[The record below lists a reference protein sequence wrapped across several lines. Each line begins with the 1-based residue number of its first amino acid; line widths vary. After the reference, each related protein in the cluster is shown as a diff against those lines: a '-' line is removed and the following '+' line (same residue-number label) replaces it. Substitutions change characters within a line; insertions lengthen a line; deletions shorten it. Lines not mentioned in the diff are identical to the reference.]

1 MLEGLPNDIFYQF
14 ISCHFHTIKDIYSLS
29 LTSKELY
36 KLCDKEDLWNM
47 AYKKTIAYKYYV
59 NERINYQIKPI
70 NKTIINDK
78 YTKCLLMID
87 NNHETV
93 FDIYSFTFSPS
104 ENKFKSSNHYTIEP
118 GYNIQIETYMYSVW
132 FIAPIKS
139 WYIGNGYLEQS
150 RVVRVWEN
158 PLLSRLIDRK
168 YFGNDWS
175 HRLYY
180 IQLTIPK
187 EKNFI
192 PNFYKNMYALKKT
205 HF

>member
-59 NERINYQIKPI
+59 NERINYQIKPN
-70 NKTIINDK
+70 NKPIINDK

-93 FDIYSFTFSPS
+93 FIMFF
-104 ENKFKSSNHYTIEP
+104 
-118 GYNIQIETYMYSVW
+118 
-132 FIAPIKS
+132 
-139 WYIGNGYLEQS
+139 
-150 RVVRVWEN
+150 
-158 PLLSRLIDRK
+158 
-168 YFGNDWS
+168 
-175 HRLYY
+175 
-180 IQLTIPK
+180 
-187 EKNFI
+187 
-192 PNFYKNMYALKKT
+192 
-205 HF
+205 